1 MKLLV
6 VTDAKG
12 KVIGTARVEE
22 RQSAGKGESKDT
34 PFLGQPA
41 TIRGQEIHEIE
52 IPSELQKVEDVEEFH
67 KTVKKHLSQSQA
79 KK

>member
-12 KVIGTARVEE
+12 KVIGTARVE
-22 RQSAGKGESKDT
+22 RQTAGKGEAKDT

-41 TIRGQEIHEIE
+41 TIRGQEIHEID